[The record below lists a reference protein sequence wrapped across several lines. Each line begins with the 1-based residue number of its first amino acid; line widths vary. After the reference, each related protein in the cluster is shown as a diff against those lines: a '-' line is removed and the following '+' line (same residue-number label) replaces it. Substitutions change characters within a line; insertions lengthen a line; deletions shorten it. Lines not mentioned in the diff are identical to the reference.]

1 MKKICFITTVSLTMK
16 AFVLEAAKHLH
27 NNGDYEVTLICNSD
41 EEFAKS
47 LPDYIKFIPVSM
59 ARGLDFSAISSV
71 IQLIK
76 IFKKEKFDVIQ
87 YSTPNASLYASV
99 AGFLTRT
106 KIRRYSQCGIRYVS
120 FEGLSRKIFKA
131 FEKIT
136 CVLSTQI
143 KAQSPKNMEFAV
155 NEKLCKK
162 DKISVIGIG
171 GTIGVDL
178 TQCRS
183 FDHKQTKSDFR
194 NKYNIP
200 QDAFVFGYVGRL
212 NVDKGTNELIT
223 AFNKIAKENPKLY
236 LVLVGML
243 DDANPI
249 SEENLRIATNHP
261 QIVMT
266 GNVDFGEVYPH
277 MAMFDVLVHPTYRE
291 GFGKVLQEA
300 MGVGVAIITTDVPGP
315 SEVVE
320 NNISGVLCQVKNA
333 DDLAD
338 KMLRLFNNPEL
349 VEKLANAGLERAEKY
364 FDRPIMLNNILED
377 FNKTINRG

>member
-16 AFVLEAAKHLH
+16 AFVLESAKYLH
-27 NNGDYEVTLICNSD
+27 NKGGYDVTLICNND
-41 EEFAKS
+41 EEFAKT
-47 LPDYIKFIPVSM
+47 LPDYINFIPVSM
-59 ARGLDFSAISSV
+59 ARGLDFSAIASV

-87 YSTPNASLYASV
+87 YSTPNASLYASI
-99 AGFLTRT
+99 AGFLTRI

-120 FEGLSRKIFKA
+120 FNGLSRKIFKT

-136 CVLSTQI
+136 CILSTHI
-143 KAQSPKNMEFAV
+143 KAQSPKNMEFAID
-155 NEKLCKK
+155 EKLCKK

-183 FDHKQTKSDFR
+183 FDHNQAKNDLR
-194 NKYNIP
+194 NKYKIP

-223 AFNKIAKENPKLY
+223 AFNKIAEGNPTLY

-249 SEENLRIATNHP
+249 SDENLKIATNHP
-261 QIVMT
+261 RIIMT
-266 GNVDFGEVYPH
+266 GNVDFGDVYPH

-300 MGVGVAIITTDVPGP
+300 MGVGAPIITTDVPGP
-315 SEVVE
+315 SEVIE
-320 NNISGVLCQVKNA
+320 NNISGILCEAKNSN
-333 DDLAD
+333 DLAD
-338 KMLRLFNNPEL
+338 KMIMLYSNPEL
-349 VEKLANAGLERAEKY
+349 VEKLSAAGLERAEKY

-377 FNKTINRG
+377 FNKTTDRG